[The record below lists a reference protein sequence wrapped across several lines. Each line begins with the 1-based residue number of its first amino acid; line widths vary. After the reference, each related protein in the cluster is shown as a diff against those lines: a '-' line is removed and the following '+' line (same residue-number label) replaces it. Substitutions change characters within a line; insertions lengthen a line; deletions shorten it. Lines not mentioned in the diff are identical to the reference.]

1 MASFLDLLQILETGP
16 EEEVGGTAPEIL
28 ASIPVLW
35 EGKRVPIVFM
45 FVMQSSHTQVRN
57 LWELLTRKLFLEAL
71 YQVHIFSTQES
82 ILSFS

>member
-45 FVMQSSHTQVRN
+45 FVM
-57 LWELLTRKLFLEAL
+57 
-71 YQVHIFSTQES
+71 
-82 ILSFS
+82 